1 MTQPNDRRQI
11 AATHDGQ
18 PIFVPRPVPDGDS
31 QPIGELADG
40 QPVWPLPAGT
50 QPQAGPVP
58 FGLSSTGQPVWAQPM
73 KASRPFYKKKR
84 VLIPAAF
91 VVLLGFAGAGGDSSS
106 TDTVEAS
113 KASAAEV
120 TTSETSAA
128 DKAAA
133 DKAAAD
139 KAAAD
144 KAAADKAAADKAAA
158 DKAAADKAAA
168 DKAAADKAAADK
180 AVADKAAA
188 EKAAA
193 DKAAAD
199 KAAAEKAAEAAKGT
213 LSQQNAY
220 DSAASYLGHS
230 AFSRTG
236 LVQQLSSEYG
246 EAYPLAD
253 AEFAVARLEREGGV
267 DWNAEAAESAQS
279 YLSHSSFSR
288 QGLLDQ
294 LTSEHGEGFTPEQA
308 EYGVSQTGL

>member
-1 MTQPNDRRQI
+1 M
-11 AATHDGQ
+11 
-18 PIFVPRPVPDGDS
+18 
-31 QPIGELADG
+31 
-40 QPVWPLPAGT
+40 
-50 QPQAGPVP
+50 P

-106 TDTVEAS
+106 TDTIEAS

-144 KAAADKAAADKAAA
+144 RAAADKAAADKAA
-158 DKAAADKAAA
+158 
-168 DKAAADKAAADK
+168 
-180 AVADKAAA
+180 ADKAAA

-199 KAAAEKAAEAAKGT
+199 KAAAEKAAVAAKGT

-246 EAYPLAD
+246 EAYPLSD